1 MSHLIRLRTFAMG
14 CDFEVFAFGEDR
26 GLLRSAAE
34 VALEEIERIEQL
46 LSHYLPESEVSYINA
61 HAFREPVRVHPE
73 VFSLIERAVRLCE
86 QTGGAFDITVMPL
99 VRCWGFYAGAG
110 HVPSPRTLARARQ
123 RVGCSQLRLDA
134 QNQMLAFAREGVEI
148 HLGAIGKG
156 YAVDRAIEVLR
167 EAGVEAAM
175 VHGGHSSVRA
185 YGTPTDTEGWQ
196 VRLPHPLHQERSMA
210 YLLLRDRA
218 ISTSAATEQ
227 YFERKGRRYGHILDP
242 RTGLPVQNELLS
254 VSVLAADA
262 TVADAL
268 STAFFVLGETGIREY
283 VHAHPGV
290 QALLL
295 RRQDEQPEWL
305 G

>member
-1 MSHLIRLRTFAMG
+1 
-14 CDFEVFAFGEDR
+14 
-26 GLLRSAAE
+26 
-34 VALEEIERIEQL
+34 
-46 LSHYLPESEVSYINA
+46 
-61 HAFREPVRVHPE
+61 
-73 VFSLIERAVRLCE
+73 
-86 QTGGAFDITVMPL
+86 
-99 VRCWGFYAGAG
+99 
-110 HVPSPRTLARARQ
+110 
-123 RVGCSQLRLDA
+123 
-134 QNQMLAFAREGVEI
+134 
-148 HLGAIGKG
+148 
-156 YAVDRAIEVLR
+156 
-167 EAGVEAAM
+167 
-175 VHGGHSSVRA
+175 
-185 YGTPTDTEGWQ
+185 
-196 VRLPHPLHQERSMA
+196 LPHPLHQERSMA